1 MQRQHRVILSLRVP
15 IAGGQCERVIARLN
29 AFGTCD
35 CGIALFIE
43 YEDVQQRSLRNVRL
57 PSDVRELVFDIGIG
71 DAYGGPVVKELAGR
85 GMLGDGFERGAGI
98 VVDGLVLELT
108 DGAAAQKSLDCC
120 VGNHGFIVARQT
132 PDVTVDYLTVKCRY
146 CVAELMVPVD

>member
-1 MQRQHRVILSLRVP
+1 MQRQHRVVLSLRVP

-35 CGIALFIE
+35 CGIAMFIE

-71 DAYGGPVVKELAGR
+71 DAYGGPVVKEL
-85 GMLGDGFERGAGI
+85 LEGACWATVSNVAITSLLSASLLNLRMDRRSRSVSI
-98 VVDGLVLELT
+98 VVLWISSVIPPLSRDFMDDAIDIRLSNN
-108 DGAAAQKSLDCC
+108 A
-120 VGNHGFIVARQT
+120 HR
-132 PDVTVDYLTVKCRY
+132 
-146 CVAELMVPVD
+146 

>member
-1 MQRQHRVILSLRVP
+1 MQRQHRVVLSLRVP

-35 CGIALFIE
+35 CGIAMFIE

-71 DAYGGPVVKELAGR
+71 DAYGGPVVKELAR
-85 GMLGDGFERGAGI
+85 RRMLGHGFQCG
-98 VVDGLVLELT
+98 DNF
-108 DGAAAQKSLDCC
+108 AAQC
-120 VGNHGFIVARQT
+120 F
-132 PDVTVDYLTVKCRY
+132 
-146 CVAELMVPVD
+146 VAEFADGSAFKERIDRGVMDKFSHTAIVTRFHG